1 MDYVTNNLISGPM
14 RKTTE
19 CIGFQPSWA
28 PIWHQGAQRRAAEC
42 SPDFRPDTILR
53 SNHLGPG
60 PGQPDSAPSGTRAG
74 TERK

>member
-42 SPDFRPDTILR
+42 SPDFQARHYPEVQ
-53 SNHLGPG
+53 SLGPG

-74 TERK
+74 TERE